1 MSEETTQ
8 ATEQSTE
15 AVTATEQQPEVTRP
29 EHVAEKFWDT
39 ERNEVKVDELSASY
53 NALEKKIGM
62 RTDELSK
69 QVRDDLEKERMSNVP
84 EEYEIVIPEV
94 PEHIN
99 IEVNKEQELLKE
111 WSNICKDNGLS
122 QDIFNRGVNAFVNNE
137 IAGLP
142 DMQQEM
148 TKLGDNANSR
158 IEAADLWSKKYLT
171 QESYDSISKLASTAE
186 GVKAI
191 EEIMNLTKTQPLP
204 NSNTVVDAELDET
217 DLRSM
222 MNDPRYYDPAKRDQA
237 YYDKVTKLY
246 SKKYG

>member
-1 MSEETTQ
+1 MSEEVTQ
-8 ATEQSTE
+8 TTEQTSE
-15 AVTATEQQPEVTRP
+15 AITATEKPQEVTRP
-29 EHVAEKFWDT
+29 DHIAEKFWDT
-39 ERNEVKVDELSASY
+39 DRNEVKVDELSASY

-69 QVRDDLEKERMSNVP
+69 QVREDLEKERMGQVP
-84 EEYEIVIPEV
+84 EEYEIVLPEV

-142 DMQQEM
+142 DMKQEM
-148 TKLGDNANSR
+148 QKLGDNANSR

-171 QESYDSISKLASTAE
+171 PESYDSLSRLASTAE

-191 EEIMNLTKTQPLP
+191 EEIMSLTKTQPLP
-204 NSNTVVDAELDET
+204 NSNTVVDAELEEN

-222 MNDPRYYDPAKRDQA
+222 MNDPRYYDPAQRDQA
-237 YYDKVTKLY
+237 YYDKVTRLY
-246 SKKYG
+246 EKKYG

>member
-8 ATEQSTE
+8 ATEQPTE

-69 QVRDDLEKERMSNVP
+69 QVRDDLEKERMGNIP
-84 EEYEIVIPEV
+84 EEYEIVVPEV

-111 WSNICKDNGLS
+111 WSAICKDNGLS

-171 QESYDSISKLASTAE
+171 PESYEVAAKIASTAE
-186 GVKAI
+186 GVKAL
-191 EEIMNLTKTQPLP
+191 EEIMNITRTQPLP

>member
-8 ATEQSTE
+8 ATEQPTE
-15 AVTATEQQPEVTRP
+15 AVTATEQKPEVTRP

>member
-8 ATEQSTE
+8 NTESTSE

-69 QVRDDLEKERMSNVP
+69 QVREDLEKERMGSIP

-148 TKLGDNANSR
+148 QKLGDNANTR
-158 IEAADLWSKKYLT
+158 VEAADLWSKKYLT
-171 QESYDSISKLASTAE
+171 PSSYETVSKLASTAE
-186 GVKAI
+186 GVKAL
-191 EEIMNLTKTQPLP
+191 EEIMGITRTQPLP
-204 NSNTVVDAELDET
+204 NSNTVVDAELEET

-222 MNDPRYYDPAKRDQA
+222 MNDPRYFDPAQRDQA
-237 YYDKVTKLY
+237 YYDKVTRLY
-246 SKKYG
+246 EKKYG

>member
-8 ATEQSTE
+8 ATEQPTE
-15 AVTATEQQPEVTRP
+15 AVTATEQQTEVTRP
-29 EHVAEKFWDT
+29 EHVAEKFWDA

-69 QVRDDLEKERMSNVP
+69 QVRDDLEKERMGNIP
-84 EEYEIVIPEV
+84 EEYEIVVPEV

-111 WSNICKDNGLS
+111 WSAICKDNGLS

-171 QESYDSISKLASTAE
+171 PESYEVAAKIASTAE
-186 GVKAI
+186 GVKAL
-191 EEIMNLTKTQPLP
+191 EEIMNITRTQPLP

>member
-8 ATEQSTE
+8 ATEQPTE

-148 TKLGDNANSR
+148 TKLGDNASSR

-171 QESYDSISKLASTAE
+171 PESYEVAAKIASTAE
-186 GVKAI
+186 GVKAL
-191 EEIMNLTKTQPLP
+191 EEIMNITRTQPLP

>member
-8 ATEQSTE
+8 AIEQPTE
-15 AVTATEQQPEVTRP
+15 AVTATEQQPKVTRP